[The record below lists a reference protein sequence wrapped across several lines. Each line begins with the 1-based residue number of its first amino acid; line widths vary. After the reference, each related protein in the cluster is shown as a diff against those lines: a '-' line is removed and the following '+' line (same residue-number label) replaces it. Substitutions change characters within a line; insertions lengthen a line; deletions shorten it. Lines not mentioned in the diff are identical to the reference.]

1 MNKTQ
6 TIGGDPAQWVDDH
19 GDYLFSF
26 ALGRLRDRNTAEDA
40 VQETFLSALSDR
52 SSYSGQSTL
61 RSWLTGILKHKIAD
75 QLRAIYRD
83 REGLGSRT
91 SINNLDDLFNTRGY
105 YDLTVKEW
113 KGDPRRALE
122 NEEFWQ
128 QLRDCLAKMPKRL
141 AQVFMLRE
149 VDGVD
154 VEEICKDCEITTTN
168 YWVIL
173 HRARLALRK
182 CVDRHWFRRT
192 NDES

>member
-6 TIGGDPAQWVDDH
+6 TIAVDPAQWVDDH

-26 ALGRLRDRNTAEDA
+26 ALGRLRDRNSAEDA
-40 VQETFLSALSDR
+40 VQETFLSALRDR

-75 QLRAIYRD
+75 QLRAICRD
-83 REGLGSRT
+83 RERLGSPT
-91 SINNLDDLFNTRGY
+91 SLNNLDVLFDKSGHYN
-105 YDLTVKEW
+105 LTVKGW

-122 NEEFWQ
+122 REKFWQ
-128 QLRDCLAKMPKRL
+128 QLRDCMAKMPKRL

-154 VEEICKDCEITTTN
+154 AEEICKECEITATN

-182 CVDRHWFRRT
+182 CVDRHWFQRT
-192 NDES
+192 NDAS